1 MDWKKVE
8 KTKKDVAKDLQ
19 ENVGAYVPKFLDES
33 KALAAQNIYL
43 ASGFAGGFL
52 LGIAST

>member
-8 KTKKDVAKDLQ
+8 KTKKEVTKDLQ
-19 ENVGAYVPKFLDES
+19 ANVGAYVPKFIDES
-33 KALAAQNIYL
+33 KALAAQNVYL

-52 LGIAST
+52 LGVASA

>member
-1 MDWKKVE
+1 M
-8 KTKKDVAKDLQ
+8 TKDLQ
-19 ENVGAYVPKFLDES
+19 NNVGTYIPKFIDES
-33 KALAAQNIYL
+33 KTLAAKNVYL

>member
-1 MDWKKVE
+1 ME

-19 ENVGAYVPKFLDES
+19 NNVGAYVPKFLDES
-33 KALAAQNIYL
+33 KALAAKNVYL